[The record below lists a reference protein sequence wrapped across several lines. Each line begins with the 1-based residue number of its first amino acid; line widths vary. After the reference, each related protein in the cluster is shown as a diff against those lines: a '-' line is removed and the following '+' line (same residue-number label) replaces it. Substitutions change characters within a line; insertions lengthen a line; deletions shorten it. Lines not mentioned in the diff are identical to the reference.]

1 MRKIEVD
8 VRKKYVCVFGESEKG
23 AYGRP
28 ILCSSLLQ
36 LFESVGNPPES
47 SQGVRFA
54 IQFLSYAQELLFF
67 RVEEEGFSRE
77 AYSQGFH
84 FLKNNQLSYYPSAL
98 CLPGV
103 GDKSII
109 EETAPL
115 CAIYHALIILSE
127 KDLYDYTTS
136 SNQIFFRDL

>member
-1 MRKIEVD
+1 MYEKNRGRCD
-8 VRKKYVCVFGESEKG
+8 KKCVCVFGEAEKG
-23 AYGRP
+23 KHGHP
-28 ILCSSLLQ
+28 IPCSSLPQ

-47 SQGVRFA
+47 SQGIWFA

-77 AYSQGFH
+77 GYSQGFH
-84 FLKNNQLSYYPSAL
+84 FLRNNQLSYYPSAI

-103 GDKSII
+103 GDKAII

-115 CAIYHALIILSE
+115 CAIYRTLIILSE
-127 KDLYDYTTS
+127 KDLYDYTAS
-136 SNQIFFRDL
+136 G